1 MINNVFLKQIEK
13 YNPNNIE
20 GIKNSMKEV
29 LQDIILSGL
38 GKSDFFK
45 KAVFYGGTSLR
56 IFRNLPRFSEDL
68 DFTLIENDKEF
79 ELSKYFPFIKKEL
92 ESLNLVFDIRQKEKR
107 IETTV
112 ESCYFCFNLKRL
124 FEISYPEISDKIIIN
139 ESLNIKIE
147 IEKNSFL
154 GGVTE
159 IKLLTYPSL
168 VQVRT
173 FNMETLFASKLI
185 AVLNRK
191 WKTRVKGRDFYDYLF
206 YISESVSVN
215 MIFLENGLRK
225 FGYLN
230 DNEKYDINRLKIDL
244 KNRFEEIDFNNA
256 INDVKPFISNEDR
269 IIQSFNKDI
278 FIASIDLIK

>member
-1 MINNVFLKQIEK
+1 M
-13 YNPNNIE
+13 
-20 GIKNSMKEV
+20 
-29 LQDIILSGL
+29 
-38 GKSDFFK
+38 
-45 KAVFYGGTSLR
+45 
-56 IFRNLPRFSEDL
+56 
-68 DFTLIENDKEF
+68 
-79 ELSKYFPFIKKEL
+79 
-92 ESLNLVFDIRQKEKR
+92 
-107 IETTV
+107 
-112 ESCYFCFNLKRL
+112 
-124 FEISYPEISDKIIIN
+124 SYPELSDKIISN

-147 IEKNSFL
+147 IEKNFFP
-154 GGVTE
+154 GGITE
-159 IKLLTYPSL
+159 MKLLTYPSL

-215 MIFLENGLRK
+215 MTFLENGLRK
-225 FGYLN
+225 FGYLD
-230 DNEKYDINRLKIDL
+230 DNEKYDINKLKIDL

-256 INDVKPFISNEDR
+256 INDVKPFISNDDR

>member
-1 MINNVFLKQIEK
+1 
-13 YNPNNIE
+13 
-20 GIKNSMKEV
+20 
-29 LQDIILSGL
+29 
-38 GKSDFFK
+38 
-45 KAVFYGGTSLR
+45 
-56 IFRNLPRFSEDL
+56 
-68 DFTLIENDKEF
+68 
-79 ELSKYFPFIKKEL
+79 
-92 ESLNLVFDIRQKEKR
+92 
-107 IETTV
+107 
-112 ESCYFCFNLKRL
+112 
-124 FEISYPEISDKIIIN
+124 
-139 ESLNIKIE
+139 
-147 IEKNSFL
+147 
-154 GGVTE
+154 
-159 IKLLTYPSL
+159 
-168 VQVRT
+168 
-173 FNMETLFASKLI
+173 METLFASKLI

-191 WKTRVKGRDFYDYLF
+191 WKNRVKGRDFYDYLF